1 MAFALYLFAHSAQ
14 YAVSHYC
21 AFTAFQQTAAPGGQA
36 EAGKLRVQQLLIPK
50 VSPHDPKD
58 GKYRKNEEQGNNE
71 DVGHLNI

>member
-1 MAFALYLFAHSAQ
+1 VPLPRFNKPPHQ
-14 YAVSHYC
+14 
-21 AFTAFQQTAAPGGQA
+21 GGQA